1 MAISFFEKLR
11 MDKKSLSARK
21 KKLGGSEINIIASG
35 NKEKI
40 HNLFLEKTDQ
50 REPDDLT
57 LIWPVIMGHITET
70 VNLEWTEHY
79 LQTTINMRQQVIE
92 GKKNPFMRCTLDGV
106 IENYKNKV
114 AVIDAKFTL
123 GRPVKD
129 EAWGDVIPRLI
140 RYYAPQLHWNAY
152 LLQEYLD
159 KPVEYGLLSFIRG
172 GDKPILEEMQIDT
185 AYQEE
190 LIELGKYFI
199 YCVDLGFEPDEIPTT
214 TDFVPQADLVPV
226 DVESDDRWRSFALQI
241 IQTAGANKI
250 FKESSDNIK
259 KLVPPNAS
267 EATGHGVK
275 IKVQR
280 NGSKRL
286 EICKN

>member
-1 MAISFFEKLR
+1 MK
-11 MDKKSLSARK
+11 
-21 KKLGGSEINIIASG
+21 
-35 NKEKI
+35 
-40 HNLFLEKTDQ
+40 KTDQ

-92 GKKNPFMRCTLDGV
+92 GKEHPFMRCTLDGV

-190 LIELGKYFI
+190 LIELGKYFMN
-199 YCVDLGFEPDEIPTT
+199 CVDLGFEPDEIPTT

-226 DVESDDRWRSFALQI
+226 DMESDDRWRSFALQI

-250 FKESSDNIK
+250 FKESSDKIK

>member
-21 KKLGGSEINIIASG
+21 KKLGGSEINIIASR

-50 REPDDLT
+50 KEPDDLT

-92 GKKNPFMRCTLDGV
+92 GNKNPFMRCTLDGV
-106 IENYKNKV
+106 IENYKNKI

-190 LIELGKYFI
+190 LIELGKYFMN
-199 YCVDLGFEPDEIPTT
+199 CVDLGFEPDEIPTT

-226 DVESDDRWRSFALQI
+226 DMESDDRWRSFALQI

>member
-40 HNLFLEKTDQ
+40 QNLFLEKTDQ
-50 REPDDLT
+50 KEPDDLT

-190 LIELGKYFI
+190 LIELGKYFMN
-199 YCVDLGFEPDEIPTT
+199 CVDLGFEPDEIPTT

-226 DVESDDRWRSFALQI
+226 DMESDDRWRSFALQI

>member
-1 MAISFFEKLR
+1 
-11 MDKKSLSARK
+11 
-21 KKLGGSEINIIASG
+21 
-35 NKEKI
+35 
-40 HNLFLEKTDQ
+40 
-50 REPDDLT
+50 
-57 LIWPVIMGHITET
+57 
-70 VNLEWTEHY
+70 
-79 LQTTINMRQQVIE
+79 
-92 GKKNPFMRCTLDGV
+92 MRCTLDGV
-106 IENYKNKV
+106 IENYKNKI

-123 GRPVKD
+123 GRPTKD
-129 EAWGDVIPRLI
+129 EAWGDVIPRLV

-190 LIELGKYFI
+190 LIELGKYFMN
-199 YCVDLGFEPDEIPTT
+199 CVDLGFEPDEIPTT

-226 DVESDDRWRSFALQI
+226 DMESDDRWRSFALQI

>member
-35 NKEKI
+35 DKEKNN
-40 HNLFLEKTDQ
+40 NLYLEKTDQ
-50 REPDDLT
+50 KEPDDLT
-57 LIWPVIMGHITET
+57 LIWPVIMGHITEL
-70 VNLEWTEHY
+70 VNLEWTEVY
-79 LQTTINMRQQVIE
+79 LKRTINMRQQVIE
-92 GKKNPFMRCTLDGV
+92 GKKHPFMRCTLDGV
-106 IENYKNKV
+106 IENYKNKI

-159 KPVEYGLLSFIRG
+159 RPIEYGLLSIIRG
-172 GDKPILEEMQIDT
+172 GDKPVLEEMKIDPV
-185 AYQEE
+185 YQEE
-190 LIELGKYFI
+190 LIELGRYFMN
-199 YCVDLGFEPDEIPTT
+199 CVELGFEPNELPTM
-214 TDFVPQADLVPV
+214 TDFVPEADLVPV
-226 DVESDDRWRSFALQI
+226 DMESDERWRSFALQI

-250 FKESSDNIK
+250 FKESSDKIK

-286 EICKN
+286 EICKD

>member
-40 HNLFLEKTDQ
+40 QNLFLEKTDQ

-92 GKKNPFMRCTLDGV
+92 GNKNPFMRCTLDGV
-106 IENYKNKV
+106 IENYKNKI

-190 LIELGKYFI
+190 LIELGKYFMN
-199 YCVDLGFEPDEIPTT
+199 CVDLGFEPDEIPTT

-226 DVESDDRWRSFALQI
+226 DMEKDERWRSFALQI

-250 FKESSDNIK
+250 FKESSDKIK

-286 EICKN
+286 EICKD

>member
-92 GKKNPFMRCTLDGV
+92 GNKNPFMRCTLDGV

-190 LIELGKYFI
+190 LIELGKYFMN
-199 YCVDLGFEPDEIPTT
+199 CVELGFEPDEIPTT

-226 DVESDDRWRSFALQI
+226 DMESDDRWRSFALQI

-250 FKESSDNIK
+250 FKESSDKIK
-259 KLVPPNAS
+259 KVS
-267 EATGHGVK
+267 TTK
-275 IKVQR
+275 
-280 NGSKRL
+280 
-286 EICKN
+286 CK

>member
-114 AVIDAKFTL
+114 AVIDAKFKL

-190 LIELGKYFI
+190 LIELGKYFMN
-199 YCVDLGFEPDEIPTT
+199 CVDLGFEPDEIPTT

-226 DVESDDRWRSFALQI
+226 DMESDDRWRSFALQI

-250 FKESSDNIK
+250 FKESSDKIK

-286 EICKN
+286 EICKD

>member
-106 IENYKNKV
+106 IENYKNKI

-190 LIELGKYFI
+190 LIELGKYFMN
-199 YCVDLGFEPDEIPTT
+199 CVDLGFEPDEIPTT

-226 DVESDDRWRSFALQI
+226 DMEKDERWRSFALQI

-250 FKESSDNIK
+250 FKESSDKIK

>member
-40 HNLFLEKTDQ
+40 QNLFLEKTEQ
-50 REPDDLT
+50 KEPDDLT

-70 VNLEWTEHY
+70 VNLEWTAHY

-92 GKKNPFMRCTLDGV
+92 GNKNPFMRCTLDGV
-106 IENYKNKV
+106 IENYKNKL

-190 LIELGKYFI
+190 LIELGKYFMN
-199 YCVDLGFEPDEIPTT
+199 CVDLGFEPDEIPTT

-226 DVESDDRWRSFALQI
+226 DMESDDRWRSFALQI

>member
-190 LIELGKYFI
+190 LIELGKYFMN
-199 YCVDLGFEPDEIPTT
+199 CVDLGFEPDEIPTT
-214 TDFVPQADLVPV
+214 TDFVPQADLIPV
-226 DVESDDRWRSFALQI
+226 DMESDDRWRSFALQI

-250 FKESSDNIK
+250 FKESSDKIK
-259 KLVPPNAS
+259 KLVTPNAS

>member
-92 GKKNPFMRCTLDGV
+92 GKKHPFMRCTLDGV
-106 IENYKNKV
+106 IENYKNKI

-185 AYQEE
+185 EYQEE
-190 LIELGKYFI
+190 LIELGKYFMN
-199 YCVDLGFEPDEIPTT
+199 CVDLGFEPDEIPTT

-226 DVESDDRWRSFALQI
+226 DMESDDRWRSFALQI

-250 FKESSDNIK
+250 FKESSDKIK

>member
-40 HNLFLEKTDQ
+40 QNLFLEKTDQ
-50 REPDDLT
+50 KEPDDLT
-57 LIWPVIMGHITET
+57 LIWAVIMGHITET
-70 VNLEWTEHY
+70 VNLEWTEPY

-92 GKKNPFMRCTLDGV
+92 GNKNPFMRCTLDGV

-190 LIELGKYFI
+190 LIELGKYFMN
-199 YCVDLGFEPDEIPTT
+199 CVDLGFEPDEIPTT

-226 DVESDDRWRSFALQI
+226 DMESDDRWRSFALQI

-250 FKESSDNIK
+250 FKESSDKIK

-286 EICKN
+286 EICKD

>member
-35 NKEKI
+35 NKEKNN
-40 HNLFLEKTDQ
+40 NLFLEKTDQ
-50 REPDDLT
+50 KEPDDLT
-57 LIWPVIMGHITET
+57 LIWAVIMGHITEL
-70 VNLEWTEHY
+70 VNLEWTEVY
-79 LQTTINMRQQVIE
+79 LEKTINMRQQVIE
-92 GKKNPFMRCTLDGV
+92 GKKHPFMRCTLDGV
-106 IENYKNKV
+106 IENYKNKI

-123 GRPVKD
+123 GRPIKD

-159 KPVEYGLLSFIRG
+159 KPVEYGLLSIIRG
-172 GDKPILEEMQIDT
+172 GDKPVLEEMKIDPS
-185 AYQEE
+185 YQEE
-190 LIELGKYFI
+190 LIELGKYFMN
-199 YCVDLGFEPDEIPTT
+199 CVELGFEPDELPTM
-214 TDFVPQADLVPV
+214 TDFVPEADLVPV
-226 DVESDDRWRSFALQI
+226 DMEKDERWRSFALQI

-250 FKESSDNIK
+250 FKESSDKIK

-286 EICKN
+286 EICKD

>member
-40 HNLFLEKTDQ
+40 QNLFLEKTEQ
-50 REPDDLT
+50 KEPDDLT

-129 EAWGDVIPRLI
+129 EAWGEVIPRLI

-190 LIELGKYFI
+190 LIELGKYFMN
-199 YCVDLGFEPDEIPTT
+199 CVDLGFEPDEIPTT

-226 DVESDDRWRSFALQI
+226 DMESDDRWRSFALQI

-250 FKESSDNIK
+250 FKESSDKIK